1 MATDSTSS
9 STAESCKKPVAPRNA
24 IAIIMDDDEELIYT
38 SEKSQREKL
47 RTAKDVD
54 NETSRE
60 EVVIKL
66 EHDGE
71 DESEYEASSE
81 ETIYTSERLGMNNK
95 TTDDVII
102 DIMSRNDKNEGPL
115 VVNYNYNDSKSLLV

>member
-1 MATDSTSS
+1 
-9 STAESCKKPVAPRNA
+9 
-24 IAIIMDDDEELIYT
+24 MDDDEEIIYT

-47 RTAKDVD
+47 RTVKDAD

-60 EVVIKL
+60 EVVIKM

-71 DESEYEASSE
+71 DESEYEASSG

-115 VVNYNYNDSKSLLV
+115 VVNDNYNDCKSLLVQMF